1 MSVVSVA
8 LQFPPLRYFGFT
20 PPLSSFRFCLSSES
34 CNLIL
39 KEDEK
44 TCRFCCG
51 YYKIS
56 FSLVAFAKVRHEPDP
71 SSTSIK
77 MLLECNLL
85 CYCWRVCNAGWLAG
99 WLTLTLNFSQSIAYV
114 FWFQTDLKKRA
125 LYDYHYYYYICL
137 FCCIATC
144 SWRAAML
151 RKESSSCKERLWNGI
166 MIPICYWIYG
176 WELFHQL

>member
-1 MSVVSVA
+1 VSVVSVA

-56 FSLVAFAKVRHEPDP
+56 FSLFAFAKVRHEPDP

-99 WLTLTLNFSQSIAYV
+99 WLAHPNPQFLTKYSLCVLVSDRSE
-114 FWFQTDLKKRA
+114 
-125 LYDYHYYYYICL
+125 
-137 FCCIATC
+137 
-144 SWRAAML
+144 
-151 RKESSSCKERLWNGI
+151 KESSVWLLLLLLHLSLLLHC
-166 MIPICYWIYG
+166 
-176 WELFHQL
+176 HV